1 MIENENGGDASR
13 NHVRTMYYRSSTR
26 EIAKHPD
33 IRFLSTYVDMLHDN
47 AQGTLRCSGDQVE
60 NSDKIRR
67 KRQDAV
73 EIETARACRLHGTA
87 TSTEARDTKPLFNTS
102 SRIE

>member
-26 EIAKHPD
+26 EITKQPD
-33 IRFLSTYVDMLHDN
+33 VSLSTYVDMLHDN
-47 AQGTLRCSGDQVE
+47 AQGTSRCSGDQVE

-67 KRQDAV
+67 KRQESV
-73 EIETARACRLHGTA
+73 EIETARACRLHATA
-87 TSTEARDTKPLFNTS
+87 TSIEARHAKPLFDTFS
-102 SRIE
+102 CIE